1 MTGFCNR
8 VLGMRH
14 QLPSRL
20 LLNGKFGTKRNGG
33 GCTFGYTCYTIL
45 ISRKASKMLTTTNQT
60 EDTKINSTTAIQFS
74 RHIVP
79 NTKAGQRGRSTFSA
93 QYKGYEIVLSDEG
106 YNTPAWTIIIRN
118 LTSVQVQRTFTE
130 FMPLQGAKLQAISLI
145 DKLICKQET
154 QS

>member
-1 MTGFCNR
+1 MANLVPREMGE
-8 VLGMRH
+8 
-14 QLPSRL
+14 
-20 LLNGKFGTKRNGG
+20 

-60 EDTKINSTTAIQFS
+60 EDTKINSTTAISFS
-74 RHIVP
+74 RRIAPDTV
-79 NTKAGQRGRSTFSA
+79 AGQRGRSTFHT
-93 QYKGYEIVLSDEG
+93 QYQGYEIVLRDEG
-106 YNTPAWTIIIRN
+106 YDTPAWTIEIRN
-118 LTSVQVQRTFTE
+118 LTATQTQRTFTE